1 MEIEM
6 VVEVGVACD
15 RDCDLDGGR
24 GRVPVSLERS
34 WPTMGAV
41 STCDDMLIVVVAQVE

>member
-1 MEIEM
+1 MDIEIDD
-6 VVEVGVACD
+6 EVGVVCG
-15 RDCDLDGGR
+15 RDCDLDRGR

-41 STCDDMLIVVVAQVE
+41 STCDDMLMVAVV

>member
-1 MEIEM
+1 ME
-6 VVEVGVACD
+6 VEVGVACD
-15 RDCDLDGGR
+15 RDCDLDRVR

-41 STCDDMLIVVVAQVE
+41 STCDDMSTMVVAQVE